1 MVATMKTLTLLAM
14 IGGCDGG
21 QVDIQDTG
29 DTGKLPGDSQETA
42 DTQETGDTEETGDTG
57 DDHGTGFLSRSGAGT
72 ATLDSLDG
80 TEEWAL
86 VDEDDVDLCR
96 VSSVATSTGTRSDC
110 PLCAWAQDLVL
121 SATVEVTAG
130 TCAAAGISPGDFDGI
145 TRSYGYVPDY
155 YGHAQVIMEDVGG
168 GWDAQGYATWDEATG
183 AFAWFIDDGE
193 ISY

>member
-1 MVATMKTLTLLAM
+1 MTTILLMAM

-21 QVDIQDTG
+21 QVDIQDTA
-29 DTGKLPGDSQETA
+29 DTGKSPVDTA
-42 DTQETGDTEETGDTG
+42 ETGDTADTEETGDTG
-57 DDHGTGFLSRSGAGT
+57 ASHGTGFLARSGVGT
-72 ATLDSLDG
+72 ATLDTLDG

-86 VDEDDVDLCR
+86 LDEDDVDICR

-110 PLCAWAQDLVL
+110 GQCAWAQDLVL

-130 TCAAAGISPGDFDGI
+130 TCAAAGIDPADFDGL

-155 YGHAQVIMEDVGG
+155 YGHAQVIMEDAGA

-183 AFAWFIDDGE
+183 TFAWYIDDGE